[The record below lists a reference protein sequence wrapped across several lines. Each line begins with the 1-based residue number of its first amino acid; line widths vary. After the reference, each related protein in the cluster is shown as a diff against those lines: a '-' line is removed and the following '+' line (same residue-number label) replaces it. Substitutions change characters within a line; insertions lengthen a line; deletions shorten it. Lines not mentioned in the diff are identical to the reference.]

1 MSPFIHLHVHTQYSV
16 LDGQASVTALV
27 DKAIS
32 DGMPGIA
39 ITDHGNM
46 FGIKEFYNY
55 VKKKNSKVNDQIK
68 EVKKSLEQ
76 AREQNNQ
83 DATEDLQKELNALNS
98 KIFKPIFGCEMYV
111 AKESLHT
118 HVDKKDTGRHLV
130 VLAKNETGYHNLVK
144 IVSQAWTEGF
154 YSHPRTDKKALAE
167 HHEGLIVCSACLGGE
182 IPRLIQ
188 AGDIEEA
195 EKQVK
200 WFKDTFGDDYYIE
213 IQRHKTNLP
222 GANTEVFERQQEVN
236 PELIRIARKFDIKI
250 VATNDVHFVNEDDA
264 DAHDRLICVSTNKAV
279 DDPMRMR
286 YTKQEWLKSQSEMN
300 DIFSD
305 IPEAI
310 ENTMEILDKVTTY
323 SIDHKPILPN
333 FPLPDGFTDNDDYL
347 RYLTYEGAKRRW
359 GTPTKEQCE
368 RLDFELDTIKNM
380 GFPGY
385 FLIVQ
390 DFIQAGRDRGV
401 SIGPGRG
408 SAAGSA
414 VAYCLGI
421 TQLDPLKYDLLF
433 ERFLNPDRISLPDID
448 IDFDDDGRADVLKY
462 VTDKYGA
469 DKVAHI
475 ITYGTMAA
483 KMALKDVARV
493 QQLPVAEGN
502 RLTKLIPKHM
512 PEVNGKELKPT
523 LKNCYEYVDEF
534 KAELNSP
541 SAQIRETLKFARQL
555 EGNVRGTGVH
565 ACGVIIG
572 RDPITDWVPV
582 STATDK
588 DGSKLLVTQ
597 YEGCVIEETGLIKM
611 DFLGLKTLSI
621 IKEAVN
627 NIRLTNGIEIDI
639 DTIPIDDPK
648 TYQLYCEGRTTG
660 TFQFESPGM
669 QKYLREL
676 QPSVFEDLIAMN
688 ALYRPGPMA
697 YIPDFI
703 DRKHGK
709 QPIVYDIPVMEKYL
723 KDTYGVTVYQEQV
736 MLLSRLLA
744 NFTRGESDT
753 LRKAMGKKL
762 IDKMNH
768 LKGKFLEGGQANGHK
783 PDVLEKIWA
792 DWEKF
797 ASYAFNNSHAT
808 CYSWVAYQTA
818 YLKANYPA
826 EYMAAVLSRNLT
838 DITKLTNFMD
848 ECKSM
853 HINVKGPD
861 VNESFSAFGVNK
873 KGDIRFGLAAIKGI
887 GANVVNAIIGARNKD
902 GQFQSIYDFVERV
915 DKAALNRRTLEGLAL
930 SGAFDCFPEV
940 NREDFFLANNKG
952 ETLAEL
958 LARYGQNYQNAKG
971 SQENSLFGDFD
982 ESLNTAGRPPIK
994 PAPRW
999 NDIERLDRERDLVGM
1014 YLSGHPLDPYFV
1026 ELRYGCSQTLKE
1038 FNEEGPVEDRELTL
1052 AGLVCDYQIKQGR
1065 KGPFGILKIED
1076 YSASAE
1082 FALFG
1087 QDYIDYGKFGI
1098 KGTPIIIRGRYG
1110 RRFANSDIRFQI
1122 ASITLLEQQK
1132 GKLVSGITL
1141 NLDTEQIN
1149 ENLHGVLNDIMK
1161 SSTDNRTP
1169 LYLRIHDHE
1178 LNRSIRLSTAV
1189 KMPVTRHSLTTLEEM
1204 AIDFDIV
1211 QS

>member
-1 MSPFIHLHVHTQYSV
+1 MTPFIHLHVHTQYSV

-27 DKAIS
+27 DKAIA
-32 DGMPGIA
+32 DGMPGLA

-46 FGIKEFYNY
+46 FGIKEYYNY
-55 VKKKNSKVNDQIK
+55 VKKKNGKINDQIK
-68 EVKKSLEQ
+68 AAKSALEEATQ
-76 AREQNNQ
+76 AN
-83 DATEDLQKELNALNS
+83 DTEAIAARTKEIEELNA

-130 VLAKNETGYHNLVK
+130 VLAKNETGYHNLIK

-195 EKQVK
+195 ERQVK

-213 IQRHKTNLP
+213 IQRHRTNRP
-222 GANTEVFERQQEVN
+222 GANTEVFDRQQEVN

-279 DDPMRMR
+279 DDPTRMR
-286 YTKQEWLKSQSEMN
+286 YTKQEWLKSQAEMN
-300 DIFSD
+300 EIFAD
-305 IPEAI
+305 IPEAL
-310 ENTMEILDKVTTY
+310 ENTIEILNKVTTY

-359 GTPTKEQCE
+359 GTPSKEQCE
-368 RLDFELDTIKNM
+368 RIDFELDTIKNM

-390 DFIQAGRDRGV
+390 DFIQAGRERGV

-421 TQLDPLKYDLLF
+421 TQLDPLQYDLLF

-462 VTDKYGA
+462 VTEKYGA

-483 KMALKDVARV
+483 KMAIKDVARV
-493 QQLPVAEGN
+493 EQLPVTEGN

-523 LKNCYEYVDEF
+523 LKNCYEYVPEF
-534 KAELNSP
+534 KTELNSP
-541 SAQIRETLKFARQL
+541 SQQIRETLNFARQL

-621 IKEAVN
+621 IKEAIN
-627 NIRLTNGIEIDI
+627 NIRLTNGIEVDI
-639 DTIPIDDPK
+639 DSIPIDDPK

-783 PDVLEKIWA
+783 PEVLEKIWA

-797 ASYAFNNSHAT
+797 ASYAFNKSHAT

-853 HINVKGPD
+853 HISVKGPD

-887 GANVVNAIIGARNKD
+887 GVNVVSAIIGARDKD

-930 SGAFDCFPEV
+930 SGAFDCFSEV
-940 NREDFFLANNKG
+940 KREDFFLANAKG

-971 SQENSLFGDFD
+971 NQENSLFGDFD
-982 ESLNTAGRPPIK
+982 ESINTAGRPPIK
-994 PAPRW
+994 PAPLW

-1026 ELRYGCSQTLKE
+1026 ELRYGCSQSLKE
-1038 FNEEGPVEDRELTL
+1038 FNEDGPVEDRELTL
-1052 AGLVCDYQIKQGR
+1052 GGLVCDYQIKQGR

-1082 FALFG
+1082 FPLFG

-1098 KGTPIIIRGRYG
+1098 KGTPIIIRGKYG
-1110 RRFANSDIRFQI
+1110 RRFANSDVRFQI
-1122 ASITLLEQQK
+1122 SSISLLEQQK
-1132 GKLVSGITL
+1132 GKLVAGITL
-1141 NLDTEQIN
+1141 NIDTEQVN
-1149 ENLHGVLNDIMK
+1149 ENLHGVLNDMIA
-1161 SSTDNRTP
+1161 SSTENRTP

-1178 LNRSIRLSTAV
+1178 LNRSIRLSTQV
-1189 KMPVTRHSLTTLEEM
+1189 KIPVTRHSLTTLEDM
-1204 AIDFDIV
+1204 SIDFDIV
-1211 QS
+1211 HA

>member
-68 EVKKSLEQ
+68 EVKKLLEQ
-76 AREQNNQ
+76 AQEQNNQ
-83 DATEDLQKELNALNS
+83 DAIEELQKELNALNS

-300 DIFSD
+300 DVFSD

-333 FPLPDGFTDNDDYL
+333 FPLPDDFTDNDDYL

-797 ASYAFNNSHAT
+797 ASYAFNKSHAT

-994 PAPRW
+994 SAPRW

-1169 LYLRIHDHE
+1169 LYLRIHDHD
-1178 LNRSIRLSTAV
+1178 LNRSIRLSTAL

>member
-639 DTIPIDDPK
+639 DTIPIDDSK

-783 PDVLEKIWA
+783 PDVLEK
-792 DWEKF
+792 
-797 ASYAFNNSHAT
+797 YGPT
-808 CYSWVAYQTA
+808 G
-818 YLKANYPA
+818 
-826 EYMAAVLSRNLT
+826 RNLLHT
-838 DITKLTNFMD
+838 PSTRATP
-848 ECKSM
+848 
-853 HINVKGPD
+853 H
-861 VNESFSAFGVNK
+861 
-873 KGDIRFGLAAIKGI
+873 AIPG
-887 GANVVNAIIGARNKD
+887 
-902 GQFQSIYDFVERV
+902 
-915 DKAALNRRTLEGLAL
+915 
-930 SGAFDCFPEV
+930 
-940 NREDFFLANNKG
+940 
-952 ETLAEL
+952 
-958 LARYGQNYQNAKG
+958 
-971 SQENSLFGDFD
+971 
-982 ESLNTAGRPPIK
+982 
-994 PAPRW
+994 
-999 NDIERLDRERDLVGM
+999 
-1014 YLSGHPLDPYFV
+1014 
-1026 ELRYGCSQTLKE
+1026 
-1038 FNEEGPVEDRELTL
+1038 
-1052 AGLVCDYQIKQGR
+1052 
-1065 KGPFGILKIED
+1065 
-1076 YSASAE
+1076 
-1082 FALFG
+1082 
-1087 QDYIDYGKFGI
+1087 
-1098 KGTPIIIRGRYG
+1098 
-1110 RRFANSDIRFQI
+1110 
-1122 ASITLLEQQK
+1122 
-1132 GKLVSGITL
+1132 
-1141 NLDTEQIN
+1141 
-1149 ENLHGVLNDIMK
+1149 
-1161 SSTDNRTP
+1161 
-1169 LYLRIHDHE
+1169 
-1178 LNRSIRLSTAV
+1178 
-1189 KMPVTRHSLTTLEEM
+1189 
-1204 AIDFDIV
+1204 
-1211 QS
+1211 